1 MSIRN
6 DANIKTEKMISM
18 IKSMTGYGRFEGVID
33 GRKIVF
39 EIRSVNHRFLE
50 LQCRTP
56 RGYGFIEETIKNVVS
71 EYVTRGKTDVFVTI
85 DADDDAPAEVSINK
99 SLAAGYV
106 SALRQLRD
114 EFGLADDISVSSV
127 AKYSDIFNVR
137 KAPENEEFICSLT
150 EKAAR
155 AALADFIVMRER
167 EGEKLREDV
176 LSRCDTIIS
185 LVEEIE
191 ACSPGM
197 VDQYRE
203 KLYSRLKEVLDDTTI
218 DPQRILTEAAIFAD
232 RTAVDEETVRL
243 RSHID
248 QMKKMLSGDTAVGR
262 KIDFIV
268 QEMNREANT
277 IGSKIS
283 NADLAHKV
291 VDIKAEIEKI
301 REQIQ
306 NIE

>member
-1 MSIRN
+1 
-6 DANIKTEKMISM
+6 M

-33 GRKIVF
+33 GRNVIF

-56 RGYGFIEETIKNVVS
+56 RGCGFIEETIKKLVS
-71 EYVTRGKTDVFVTI
+71 EYVTRGKTDVYVSI
-85 DADDDAPAEVSINK
+85 EADD
-99 SLAAGYV
+99 SLAAEVTLNRSLAEGYIK
-106 SALRQLRD
+106 ALRELHD
-114 EFGLADDISVSSV
+114 SYGLADDISVSSV
-127 AKYSDIFNVR
+127 ARYNDLFTVR
-137 KAPENEEFICSLT
+137 KAPENEEALCAIT
-150 EKAAR
+150 EKAGR
-155 AALADFIVMRER
+155 IALESFVAMRER
-167 EGEKLREDV
+167 EGEKLRADV
-176 LSRCDTIIS
+176 LSRCDKIIS
-185 LVEEIE
+185 IVEQIE
-191 ACSPGM
+191 ARSPEL
-197 VDQYRE
+197 VKEYRE
-203 KLYSRLKEVLDDTTI
+203 KLYARLSEVLGDTTI

-232 RTAVDEETVRL
+232 KTAVDEETVRL

-248 QMKKMLSGDTAVGR
+248 QLRTMLSGNEAVGR

-277 IGSKIS
+277 TGSKVS
-283 NADLAHKV
+283 DAQLAHKV